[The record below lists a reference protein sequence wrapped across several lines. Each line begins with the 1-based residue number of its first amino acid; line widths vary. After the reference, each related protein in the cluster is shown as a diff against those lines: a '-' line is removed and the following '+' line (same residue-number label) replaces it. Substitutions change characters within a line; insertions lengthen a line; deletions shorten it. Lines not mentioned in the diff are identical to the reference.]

1 MHFRDKGGVI
11 FIELDSDSSAH
22 SLEDQYSINS
32 KETNLVVILR
42 RSRLPYSSSVFNN
55 VDRIVDEASHQ
66 KLYQPTPP
74 ILHHLCGEGNLG
86 LIVMRGDF
94 ITTHRYKPQIQT
106 WCC

>member
-1 MHFRDKGGVI
+1 VTHAMHFRDKGGVI

-66 KLYQPTPP
+66 KLYQPT
-74 ILHHLCGEGNLG
+74 L
-86 LIVMRGDF
+86 R
-94 ITTHRYKPQIQT
+94 THCYAR
-106 WCC
+106 